1 MNIIGIIEL
10 SIRVSDYVIFEEE
23 YLLEFRGLTG
33 GIYRLTEWIMRIS
46 GTNLLWVLCSA
57 PFLFI
62 LYMRLAIDPQYVN
75 EALTLNWALGILAP
89 LTLFPA
95 TSAMFTVTRKWVMG
109 EPDVKIFRTYFRGY
123 KENYKQSLVGGIF
136 YTLLFVVMYVD
147 ITVYMVQF
155 RNMQLFG
162 ILMLILMIL
171 LFVSLFNFFSMVA
184 HYHMKIGGILKNAIL
199 LTLLRPFRVFSTLI
213 GAIAVIYICWTYMPV
228 LYVIAAGSVIAWFA
242 FLNFYATFQKMQD
255 QAKKR
260 EEEQNSKDEPELI
273 ELGKEKKERKEK

>member
-1 MNIIGIIEL
+1 VRF
-10 SIRVSDYVIFEEE
+10 RVLRGDYAIFEEE

-33 GIYRLTEWIMRIS
+33 GIYRLTEWIMRLS
-46 GTNLLWVLCSA
+46 GTNLLWVICSV

-75 EALTLNWALGILAP
+75 EAVTLNWALGILAP
-89 LTLFPA
+89 VTLFPA
-95 TSAMFTVTRKWVMG
+95 TSAMFTVARKWVMG
-109 EPDVKIFRTYFRGY
+109 EPDVKIIRTFFKGY
-123 KENYKQSLVGGIF
+123 KENYKQSLVGGLF

-171 LFVSLFNFFSMVA
+171 LFVSLFNFFSMVT

-199 LTLLRPFRVFSTLI
+199 LTLLRPFRVFSTLL
-213 GAIAVIYICWTYMPV
+213 GAIAVIYICCTYMPV
-228 LYVIAAGSVIAWFA
+228 LIVIFAGSVIAWFA
-242 FLNFYATFQKMQD
+242 FFNFYATFTKMQE

-260 EEEQNSKDEPELI
+260 EEAQNADQEPEII
-273 ELGKEKKERKEK
+273 ELGKEKKEK

>member
-1 MNIIGIIEL
+1 MRF
-10 SIRVSDYVIFEEE
+10 RVLRGDYAIFEEE

-33 GIYRLTEWIMRIS
+33 GIYRLTEWIMRLS
-46 GTNLLWVLCSA
+46 GTNLLWVICSV

-75 EALTLNWALGILAP
+75 EAVTLNWALGILAP
-89 LTLFPA
+89 VTLFPA
-95 TSAMFTVTRKWVMG
+95 TSAMFTVARKWVMG
-109 EPDVKIFRTYFRGY
+109 EPDVKIIRTFFKGY
-123 KENYKQSLVGGIF
+123 KENYKQSLVGGLF

-171 LFVSLFNFFSMVA
+171 LFVSLFNFFSMVT

-199 LTLLRPFRVFSTLI
+199 LTLLRPFRVFSTLL
-213 GAIAVIYICWTYMPV
+213 GAIAVIYICFTYMPV
-228 LYVIAAGSVIAWFA
+228 LIVIFAGSVIAWFA
-242 FLNFYATFQKMQD
+242 FFNFYATFTKMQE

-260 EEEQNSKDEPELI
+260 EEAQNADQEPEII
-273 ELGKEKKERKEK
+273 ELGKEKKEK

>member
-1 MNIIGIIEL
+1 M
-10 SIRVSDYVIFEEE
+10 
-23 YLLEFRGLTG
+23 EFRGLTG

-75 EALTLNWALGILAP
+75 EALTLNWVLGILAP

>member
-1 MNIIGIIEL
+1 MRF
-10 SIRVSDYVIFEEE
+10 RVLRGDYAIFEEE

-33 GIYRLTEWIMRIS
+33 GIYRLTEWIMRLS
-46 GTNLLWVLCSA
+46 GTNLLWVICSV

-75 EALTLNWALGILAP
+75 EAVTLNWALGILAP
-89 LTLFPA
+89 VTLFPA
-95 TSAMFTVTRKWVMG
+95 TSAMFTVARKWVMG
-109 EPDVKIFRTYFRGY
+109 EPDVKIIRTFFKGY

-171 LFVSLFNFFSMVA
+171 LFVSLFNFFSMVT
-184 HYHMKIGGILKNAIL
+184 HYHMRIGGILKNAIL
-199 LTLLRPFRVFSTLI
+199 LTLLRPFRVFSTLL
-213 GAIAVIYICWTYMPV
+213 GAIAVIYICFTYMPV
-228 LYVIAAGSVIAWFA
+228 LIVIFAGSVIAWFA
-242 FLNFYATFQKMQD
+242 FFNFYATFTKMQE

-260 EEEQNSKDEPELI
+260 EEAQNADQESEII
-273 ELGKEKKERKEK
+273 ELGKEKKEK

>member
-1 MNIIGIIEL
+1 MRF
-10 SIRVSDYVIFEEE
+10 RVLRGDYAIFEEE

-33 GIYRLTEWIMRIS
+33 GIYRLTEWIMRLS
-46 GTNLLWVLCSA
+46 GTNLLWVICSV

-75 EALTLNWALGILAP
+75 EAVTLNWALGILAP
-89 LTLFPA
+89 VTLFPA
-95 TSAMFTVTRKWVMG
+95 TSAMFTVARKWVMG
-109 EPDVKIFRTYFRGY
+109 EPDVKIIRTFFKGY
-123 KENYKQSLVGGIF
+123 KENYKQSLVGGLF

-171 LFVSLFNFFSMVA
+171 LFVSLFNFFSMVT

-199 LTLLRPFRVFSTLI
+199 LTLLRPFRVFSTLL
-213 GAIAVIYICWTYMPV
+213 GAIAVIYICFTYMPV
-228 LYVIAAGSVIAWFA
+228 LIVIFAGSVIAWFA
-242 FLNFYATFQKMQD
+242 FFNFYATFTKMQE

-260 EEEQNSKDEPELI
+260 EEAQNADQESEII
-273 ELGKEKKERKEK
+273 ELGKEKKEK

>member
-1 MNIIGIIEL
+1 MT
-10 SIRVSDYVIFEEE
+10 RFFEEE

-62 LYMRLAIDPQYVN
+62 LYMRLAIDPQFVN
-75 EALTLNWALGILAP
+75 EALTLNWVLGILAP
-89 LTLFPA
+89 VTFFPA
-95 TSAMFTVTRKWVMG
+95 TAAMFTVARKWVMG
-109 EPDVKIFRTYFRGY
+109 EPDVKIIRTFFRGY

-136 YTLLFVVMYVD
+136 YTILFVVMYVD

-171 LFVSLFNFFSMVA
+171 LFVSLFNFFSMVT

-213 GAIAVIYICWTYMPV
+213 GAIAIIYICWQMPV
-228 LYVIAAGSVIAWFA
+228 LYVIAAGSVLSWFA
-242 FLNFYATFQKMQD
+242 FFNFYATFIKMQE

-260 EEEQNSKDEPELI
+260 EEAQNADGETELI
-273 ELGKEKKERKEK
+273 ELGKEKKEKGSFLNKKNR